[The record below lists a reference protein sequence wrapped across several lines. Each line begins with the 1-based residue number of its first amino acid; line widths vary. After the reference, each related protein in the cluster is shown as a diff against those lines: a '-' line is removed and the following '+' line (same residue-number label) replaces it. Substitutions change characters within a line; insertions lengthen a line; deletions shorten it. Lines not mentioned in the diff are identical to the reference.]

1 VTEKTE
7 APDKSPEQIEAE
19 HRLVEIQ
26 REIRRLDVLGWGFI
40 GLMGVAVVAQLPS
53 LIVGSSFGAVACVVC
68 GYWYQ
73 AKKRKVTT

>member
-1 VTEKTE
+1 MTEKTE
-7 APDKSPEQIEAE
+7 TPEKTPEQIEAE
-19 HRLVEIQ
+19 RKLAEIQ
-26 REIRRLDVLGWGFI
+26 REIRKLDILGWGFI

-53 LIVGSSFGAVACVVC
+53 LIVGSSFGAVVCVLC